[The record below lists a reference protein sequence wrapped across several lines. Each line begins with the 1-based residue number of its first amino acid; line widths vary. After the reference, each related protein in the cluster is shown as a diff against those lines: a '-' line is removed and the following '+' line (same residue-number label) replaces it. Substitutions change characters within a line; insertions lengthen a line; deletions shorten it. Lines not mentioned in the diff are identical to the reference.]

1 MIAWVFDVDGVLCD
15 SGNLITDDFKQWFL
29 EWSQDKSIFLVTGS
43 ERSATIRQIGQEIVD
58 RALVCYNC
66 LGNSIWVK
74 NQEYTINQFI
84 LTNQEINWL
93 NNAVAA
99 SQFPVKAGNHINIR
113 PGSINFSVVGKNA
126 DPELR
131 KQYNQWDKVYKERET
146 IIKNFVKE
154 FPRFDAYMGGEI
166 SIDICRR
173 SANKSQVFHYIM
185 QYQGVESINFFA
197 DRTDTFGID
206 KPFADL
212 IPNVAAS
219 KLFKVSGY
227 NQTWEILK
235 TL

>member
-74 NQEYTINQFI
+74 NQEYKINQFI

-93 NNAVAA
+93 NNAVA
-99 SQFPVKAGNHINIR
+99 SSPFPVKTGNHINIR

-131 KQYNQWDKVYKERET
+131 KQYNQWDKIYKERET
-146 IIKNFVKE
+146 IIKNFLKE

-173 SANKSQVFHYIM
+173 SANKSQVFNYIM
-185 QYQGVESINFFA
+185 QYKGVESINFFA
-197 DRTDTFGID
+197 DKTDTLGID

-212 IPNVAAS
+212 IPSVAAS
-219 KLFKVSGY
+219 KLFKVVGY